1 MKIKE
6 IRSNLQIKITLLIF
20 ILLLSISVLVS
31 AYLGISAESRAK
43 EIATSYAYGV
53 SKIIDSSL
61 IYYMKKG

>member
-43 EIATSYAYGV
+43 EIANPMLMEFPKLST
-53 SKIIDSSL
+53 L
-61 IYYMKKG
+61 H